1 MPLALRDAI
10 TEKTNTKPQAET
22 KQFDYKCWLTDLY
35 KLSEPFGVDID
46 NGVGADFGF
55 LL

>member
-10 TEKTNTKPQAET
+10 AEKANSKTR
-22 KQFDYKCWLTDLY
+22 QFDYKCWLTDLY

-46 NGVGADFGF
+46 NGVGAEFGF